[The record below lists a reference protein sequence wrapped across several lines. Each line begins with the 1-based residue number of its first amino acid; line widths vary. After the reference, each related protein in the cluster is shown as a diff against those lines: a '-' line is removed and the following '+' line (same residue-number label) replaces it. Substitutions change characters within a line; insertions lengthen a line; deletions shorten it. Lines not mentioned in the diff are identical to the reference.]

1 MSKEPDGDANIQP
14 PLNADEL
21 EAGTIEFPPRTGALH
36 AQRRLWFIITIVI
49 LVVFLVSG
57 AFLYWLMSRPPAVIY
72 TQAQVRTGNISGKIS
87 VTGHISPNAQ
97 YSMNF
102 STAGQV
108 SEINV
113 AVSQQVKQGQTLA
126 KLTVNTTALQDSV
139 NAAQLAVNSAQNTLN
154 QATTQS
160 QRVTDQDALDR
171 AKQQLQAAQHNLD
184 AANASAVMVA
194 PSDATVAAINGVV
207 GQSIGSSSTSSSGS
221 GSSGSASSAFMVL
234 TDLEKLNIV
243 AAVNE
248 VDIANVQVGQPAH
261 FTVAAY
267 PNSVFHAT
275 VSAIDTIGQA
285 TSNIVNYAAHLTV
298 DMASVQGAHVYAGM
312 TATIS
317 ITTQQRIGV
326 LLIPTA
332 ALTYPGTAVQNGE
345 ISRSALATQGTGNA
359 GSASSG
365 SQRTVLQLKDGKL
378 TPVTITIGLNGGS
391 FVEVLSG
398 LQEGDQVVVGQTGG
412 NTASMTTGGRLG

>member
-21 EAGTIEFPPRTGALH
+21 GAGTIEFPPRTGALH

-207 GQSIGSSSTSSSGS
+207 GQSIGSSGS
-221 GSSGSASSAFMVL
+221 GSRDPTSSAFIVL

-345 ISRSALATQGTGNA
+345 ISRSALVTQGTGNA

-398 LQEGDQVVVGQTGG
+398 LQEGDQVVIGQTGG